1 MRRMNGAAFEGEKT
15 SNFGAK
21 NAVVE
26 RSPVP
31 LSWVAAR
38 NQHQVKLS
46 GAGANSAG
54 VAAAKTGTSWG
65 PQCCFCV
72 GVGWWLSLE
81 AGTLC

>member
-21 NAVVE
+21 NALVE
-26 RSPVP
+26 RRPAP
-31 LSWVAAR
+31 LVSVSAR
-38 NQHQVKLS
+38 NPHQVTLS
-46 GAGANSAG
+46 GAGASIVG
-54 VAAAKTGTSWG
+54 AAAARAGSSWG